1 MLYLKDEIQLTIM
14 FSYPVQFD
22 LEVGE
27 GNPYACSCN
36 ENLGKVKGEL
46 GHMMVQYE
54 SSELKD
60 RILKF
65 SILKK
70 VKLSLRIDCCSSN
83 FENFQFK
90 ESLRLRFGFQKKYA
104 WSSFL

>member
-54 SSELKD
+54 FSELKD

-83 FENFQFK
+83 FENFQF
-90 ESLRLRFGFQKKYA
+90 
-104 WSSFL
+104 